1 MNKLIFFLAIT
12 LFSTVTFGQEDKELY
27 NHYED
32 EETPAKFH
40 RSSEI
45 GVDAIFSASTYGGI
59 AGIGVKYGFVVA
71 PNLIVGPSVRL
82 QRTWTKAINNSTS
95 YAFNVYGGG
104 GFIHYRIMNYF
115 FVGAELEA
123 LSSPFNYI
131 NPTGGRTWV
140 MTALCGGGFSHSFGD
155 FRLNAGIMY
164 DIVNSQNSPYR
175 YGYVIR
181 NSQGV
186 PQPIIYRIALF
197 FPI

>member
-1 MNKLIFFLAIT
+1 MTKLIFFLAIS
-12 LFSTVTFGQEDKELY
+12 LFSGMTFGQEDKELY
-27 NHYED
+27 NNYEED
-32 EETPAKFH
+32 EPSSKFKP
-40 RSSEI
+40 SQEI
-45 GVDAIFSASTYGGI
+45 GFDALFSASTYGGI
-59 AGIGVKYGFVVA
+59 AGLGVKYGFVVK
-71 PNLIVGPSVRL
+71 PNLIVGPSVRF
-82 QRTWTKAINNSTS
+82 QRTWTKNYSTS

-115 FVGAELEA
+115 FIGAEVEA
-123 LSSPFNYI
+123 LSSPFNYL

-164 DIVNSQNSPYR
+164 DIINSQNSPYR
-175 YGYVIR
+175 YGYIIR

-186 PQPIIYRIALF
+186 LQPIIYRLALF